1 LEGEFDAAA
10 LAASVEFPGS
20 LVSAVDAGKGG
31 WSGNEGCYE
40 ECIHGH
46 IDWLILNQEAAI

>member
-31 WSGNEGCYE
+31 WSGNKGCYE

-46 IDWLILNQEAAI
+46 IDCWILNQEAAI